1 MNEPQHL
8 AKIKTP
14 KLLKI
19 PNKGVTN
26 LRVRKLKNMQILR
39 FRENKRKVREKMSM
53 SVVQCQGKGSLT
65 WLANLWNQA
74 CRACIPKDTKG
85 GEEEKNCYLKFK
97 IERDFL
103 QFTLKKRIIKS
114 QNRRN
119 FGNTRAHF
127 VICTRFKFCTRVTWK
142 MHLFSA
148 IKNRIFLSIVITNK
162 KIQTTF

>member
-8 AKIKTP
+8 AEIKTP

-19 PNKGVTN
+19 LNKGGTN
-26 LRVRKLKNMQILR
+26 LRERKLKNMQILR

-53 SVVQCQGKGSLT
+53 SVFQFKVRVLWRD
-65 WLANLWNQA
+65 WLI
-74 CRACIPKDTKG
+74 CEIKRAVRAYQKDTKG

-97 IERDFL
+97 SERDFL
-103 QFTLKKRIIKS
+103 QFTLKKSIIKS

-127 VICTRFKFCTRVTWK
+127 VICTCFKFCTRVTWK

-148 IKNRIFLSIVITNK
+148 NKKRIFLSIVITIK